1 MEFFSIHNIAFTLW
15 QYPVSYVELLGTALG
30 FISVYLASRA
40 SIATWPTGILN
51 ELFLFMLFFQVGLY
65 ADVFLQVFFFFT
77 TLYGWY
83 NWKNNQSAKQITSL
97 ALRSSRAW
105 FFVLLIAI
113 LPIGYLFSHIH
124 DWWPALFPEP
134 AAYPYADSFVM
145 LGSMLATFLLAQ
157 KKMENWYC
165 WIAVDLVATIIYW
178 RKGIVFLSA
187 EYLVFGLLAAYGL
200 YHWTKSAKHA

>member
-1 MEFFSIHNIAFTLW
+1 
-15 QYPVSYVELLGTALG
+15 
-30 FISVYLASRA
+30 
-40 SIATWPTGILN
+40 LN
-51 ELFLFMLFFQVGLY
+51 ELFLFMLFFQVRLY